1 MKIVQLSSESIRDL
15 RSKRSGIVK
24 SMIDGQSGSLLV
36 LGGAFAGPNRQRNV
50 VSYAVFMIFF
60 ELWDRFNVSSWSYT
74 FDDEGLIFYIRM
86 EEDAKTVKD
95 IFIHYEDNHPLGFAI
110 EGDVYDANQRWT
122 RSELGYKQ
130 RMDAFMK
137 MPVSEMMNDIVNDDR
152 YIDNYRKRVEGS
164 IIKGDKQ
171 TILTNILVYGYVAG
185 FTKPLG
191 FGMYGPNY
199 KGSNEQ
205 MNFEKFIHL
214 VRAYKE
220 ELPRLFNV
228 SNRSIHELIRF
239 QDDVERKIQRAVLNQ
254 QSYQYTTVMTSTLIH
269 AFIQSRGYA
278 DIQKQIKAMYEEY
291 LRVQRFDE
299 EGDRYRI
306 LSNGMRETFSQY
318 VPFLQKNGNSIAT
331 LIYIMSRNDDYAILS
346 HNGEKSLQKVQF
358 LAKNLVA
365 KPDKW
370 LELDRF
376 CASSY
381 IYPHD
386 DTTLLVLTSMLDLM
400 QRYYLKIKMLFDTQD
415 N

>member
-60 ELWDRFNVSSWSYT
+60 ELWERFNVSSWSYT
-74 FDDEGLIFYIRM
+74 FDEEGLIFYIRM
-86 EEDAKTVKD
+86 EEDAKSVKD

-110 EGDVYDANQRWT
+110 EGDVYCASQRWT

-130 RMDAFMK
+130 RVDAFTK
-137 MPVSEMMNDIVNDDR
+137 MAVSEMMNEVITDDR
-152 YIDNYRKRVEGS
+152 YVDNYRKRVEGS

-171 TILTNILVYGYVAG
+171 TILTNVLVYGYVSG
-185 FTKPLG
+185 FTKTLG

-220 ELPRLFNV
+220 EVPRLFNV
-228 SNRSIHELIRF
+228 GNRNIHELIRF

-254 QSYQYTTVMTSTLIH
+254 QSYQYTIVMTSSLIH
-269 AFIQSRGYA
+269 GFIQSRGYA
-278 DIQKQIKAMYEEY
+278 DIQKQLKSMYEEY
-291 LRVQRFDE
+291 QRVQRF
-299 EGDRYRI
+299 EGDGERYRV
-306 LSNGMRETFSQY
+306 LSNGLREAFTQY
-318 VPFLQKNGNSIAT
+318 VPFLQKNGSAIAT
-331 LIYIMSRNDDYAILS
+331 LIYIMSRNDDYAILN

-358 LAKNLVA
+358 LAKNLVS

-370 LELDRF
+370 IELDRF